1 MTTADEIN
9 VIFALV
15 IFLSITKVLEVIT
28 NIVVAIL
35 QKRSYQAKYLQ
46 ELEENSANKIE
57 LLKYKATLKQRIWKE
72 AEEAF
77 KQAFE
82 QNRLGE
88 IDSYELREKYI
99 AVYNQFSEECQMF
112 EIDELQKIIDEMY
125 AALLAALPEL

>member
-28 NIVVAIL
+28 NIVVALL
-35 QKRSYQAKYLQ
+35 QKRSYQAKYLH

-57 LLKYKATLKQRIWKE
+57 LLKYKATLKQRILKE

-77 KQAFE
+77 KHAFE
-82 QNRLGE
+82 QNRFGE

-99 AVYNQFSEECQMF
+99 AVYSQFSEECQMF